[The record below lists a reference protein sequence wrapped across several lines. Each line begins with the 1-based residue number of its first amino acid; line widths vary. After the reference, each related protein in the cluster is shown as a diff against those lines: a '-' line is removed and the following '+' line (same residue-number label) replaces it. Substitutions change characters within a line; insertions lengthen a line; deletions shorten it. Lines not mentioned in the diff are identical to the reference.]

1 MTVNKLQ
8 LPAKDNAIQ
17 LKINEIIDNL
27 GGGGTVDQT
36 FDSTSPNAQ
45 SGTAVLDMLETI
57 YPVGSLYLTVNN
69 TCPLEA
75 LFGTWQ
81 SVGTSIVTS
90 VSSTTSTSATLSIK
104 GNGYTTIYTKSLSGR
119 GGLVGDNEYFYSG
132 SSAVGHRTSNN
143 STNFGFSTT
152 EGYAGLTGSVTI
164 PSLTPS
170 KTSLTCYIF
179 KRTA

>member
-69 TCPLEA
+69 T
-75 LFGTWQ
+75 
-81 SVGTSIVTS
+81 
-90 VSSTTSTSATLSIK
+90 
-104 GNGYTTIYTKSLSGR
+104 
-119 GGLVGDNEYFYSG
+119 
-132 SSAVGHRTSNN
+132 
-143 STNFGFSTT
+143 
-152 EGYAGLTGSVTI
+152 
-164 PSLTPS
+164 
-170 KTSLTCYIF
+170 
-179 KRTA
+179 